1 MPRGHKGVPA
11 LLIPRTVTQE
21 WLARQLGV
29 HRNTI
34 SSAVRAGSLNL
45 RDLWSF
51 VGWTYEY
58 LLRRGAAPRP
68 GTADDTMAAAA
79 RHLASLGVVALR
91 VSVGTYLWCPDG
103 AGRYGYFGELSGAGL
118 QLARGLVQPPF
129 AVRLRALD
137 ELVSLGKG
145 GADEVLALRLELQEQ
160 VGVSDPV
167 VLRILAR
174 RGRVRVRAVAGCIT
188 VEEAVPR
195 PTATPI

>member
-11 LLIPRTVTQE
+11 SLIPRTVTQD
-21 WLARQLGV
+21 WLAGQLGV

-51 VGWTYEY
+51 VGWVHEY
-58 LLRRGAAPRP
+58 LLRRGSAPRP
-68 GTADDTMAAAA
+68 GTAGDTMAAAA

-103 AGRYGYFGELSGAGL
+103 AGRYCYFGEMAGAGQ
-118 QLARGLVQPPF
+118 QLAYGLVQPPF
-129 AVRLRALD
+129 ANRLRALD
-137 ELVSLGKG
+137 ELVTRGKG
-145 GADEVLALRLELQEQ
+145 GTEEAMALRVELGDQ
-160 VGVSDPV
+160 VGVADPV

-174 RGRVRVRAVAGCIT
+174 RGRVRVRAGNHKS
-188 VEEAVPR
+188 
-195 PTATPI
+195 